1 MLEEENI
8 FGIEQAIAQLEDNY
22 ILSTVVDNK
31 RSYIIKNDD
40 KVVIND
46 GNSMFS
52 LSLKEFSKLYS
63 EGKFSLV
70 EDEEE
75 VVDLKKDEEYYSW
88 GKKM

>member
-8 FGIEQAIAQLEDNY
+8 FGIEQALARLEDDY

-31 RSYIIKNDD
+31 RSYVIK
-40 KVVIND
+40 KAGKIVVGD

-52 LSLKEFSKLYS
+52 LSLKEFSRLYR